1 MKIWITISLSLL
13 TLSTHAQSVKLPSLP
28 SSGNLGLQGSVGAG
42 FTDFNVQ
49 VPADNFKIDR
59 GIFAAGSIER
69 GFGAHFYLTLTLSNM
84 SAEGVG
90 NYNYTNLSSTTTYTA
105 TDVKFRASVLDL
117 GLGLKLKLI
126 DDYWFRPYL
135 EAGGVGGYHTIAYTS
150 KADVLSAQGPEYK
163 NKDVVMGS
171 GYYGEAG
178 MEIMFSEKFGV
189 KVAARQSTYQ
199 TKKLETLSDR
209 PLRYV
214 AETYYFAL
222 LFGM

>member
-1 MKIWITISLSLL
+1 M
-13 TLSTHAQSVKLPSLP
+13 
-28 SSGNLGLQGSVGAG
+28 
-42 FTDFNVQ
+42 
-49 VPADNFKIDR
+49 
-59 GIFAAGSIER
+59 
-69 GFGAHFYLTLTLSNM
+69 
-84 SAEGVG
+84 
-90 NYNYTNLSSTTTYTA
+90 
-105 TDVKFRASVLDL
+105 
-117 GLGLKLKLI
+117 
-126 DDYWFRPYL
+126 
-135 EAGGVGGYHTIAYTS
+135 
-150 KADVLSAQGPEYK
+150 SAQGPEYK